1 MKAFQNLTKKQKT
14 LGLVALGVLL
24 IFAFIYNS
32 DFLRPDN
39 RTADAEKVSQLKEQE
54 NKDLHALTGKGK
66 IKNLTILVDKEEVE
80 IGSQAQFTA
89 QIEGEGDYDP
99 SIFWKITSPHKE
111 DTVISEAGLLQVG
124 ASENAQSLTICGT
137 AKEDQT
143 RAYKEIKL
151 LPKKDQ
157 ANPKPGQE
165 SPQASQPIATPKN
178 KEELKQKAIQEQA
191 KVSPEERAKKD
202 QEDKRLKQEAIAQS
216 SKGKKDKYLTDPTPA
231 GRPKPVEPGSVEKE
245 DRLETCTLSIRCD
258 TILQNMDRFDM
269 DKIDVLPVDGLILP
283 PTQVNFHP
291 GESVFDVLG
300 RETKARK
307 IHMEANFTPAYNSAY
322 VMGIHNLYEFDC
334 GELSGWMYKVN
345 GWFPNYG
352 CSRYQVKAGDQIE
365 WVYTCD
371 LGRDVGD
378 NSMVK

>member
-14 LGLVALGVLL
+14 LGLVALGILL

-32 DFLRPDN
+32 DFLRPDD
-39 RTADAEKVSQLKEQE
+39 RTADAEKVSQLKEEE
-54 NKDLHALTGKGK
+54 NKDLNSLTGKGK
-66 IKNLTILVDKEEVE
+66 IKDFTILADKEEVE
-80 IGSQAQFTA
+80 VGGQVQFTA
-89 QIEGEGDYDP
+89 QMEGEGDYDP
-99 SIFWKITSPHKE
+99 SVLWEVTSPHKE
-111 DTVISEAGLLQVG
+111 DTVISEDGLLQVG
-124 ASENAQSLTICGT
+124 PSEDAQGLTIRGT

-143 RAYKEIKL
+143 RAYKDIKL
-151 LPKKDQ
+151 LPQKGQ
-157 ANPKPGQE
+157 ASPSPEK
-165 SPQASQPIATPKN
+165 PQASQPIVTPKN
-178 KEELKQKAIQEQA
+178 KAELKQKAVQEQA

-202 QEDKRLKQEAIAQS
+202 QADKKLKQEAIAQS

-231 GRPKPVEPGSVEKE
+231 GKPKPVEPGTVKKE
-245 DRLETCTLSIRCD
+245 DRLETCSLSIRCD
-258 TILQNMDRFDM
+258 TILQNMDLFDM
-269 DKIDVLPVDGLILP
+269 DKIDVLPVDGVILP
-283 PTQVNFHP
+283 PTQVSFHP

-352 CSRYQVKAGDQIE
+352 CSRYQVKPGDQIE

>member
-14 LGLVALGVLL
+14 LGLVALGILL

-32 DFLRPDN
+32 DFLRPDD
-39 RTADAEKVSQLKEQE
+39 RTADAEKVSQLKEEE
-54 NKDLHALTGKGK
+54 NKDLHAFTGKGK
-66 IKNLTILVDKEEVE
+66 IKDFTILADKEEVE
-80 IGSQAQFTA
+80 VGGQVQFTA
-89 QIEGEGDYDP
+89 QMEGEGDYDP
-99 SIFWKITSPHKE
+99 SVLWEVTSPHKE
-111 DTVISEAGLLQVG
+111 DTVISEDGLLQVG
-124 ASENAQSLTICGT
+124 PSEDAQGLTIRGT

-143 RAYKEIKL
+143 RAYKDIKL

-157 ANPKPGQE
+157 ASPSPEK
-165 SPQASQPIATPKN
+165 PQASQPIVTPKN
-178 KEELKQKAIQEQA
+178 KAELKQKAVQEQA

-202 QEDKRLKQEAIAQS
+202 QADKKLKQEAIAQS
-216 SKGKKDKYLTDPTPA
+216 SKGKKDKYQTDPTPA
-231 GRPKPVEPGSVEKE
+231 GKPKPVEPGTVKKE
-245 DRLETCTLSIRCD
+245 DRLETCSLSIRCD
-258 TILQNMDRFDM
+258 TILQNMDHFDM
-269 DKIDVLPVDGLILP
+269 DKIDVLPVDGVILP
-283 PTQVNFHP
+283 PTQVSFHP

-345 GWFPNYG
+345 RWFPNYG
-352 CSRYQVKAGDQIE
+352 CSRYQVKPGDQIE

>member
-14 LGLVALGVLL
+14 LGLVALGILL
-24 IFAFIYNS
+24 IFDFIYNS
-32 DFLRPDN
+32 DFLRPDD
-39 RTADAEKVSQLKEQE
+39 RTADAEKVSQLKEEE
-54 NKDLHALTGKGK
+54 NKDLNSLTGKGK
-66 IKNLTILVDKEEVE
+66 IKDFTILADKEEVE
-80 IGSQAQFTA
+80 VGGQVQFTA
-89 QIEGEGDYDP
+89 QMEGEGDYDP
-99 SIFWKITSPHKE
+99 SVLWEVTSPHKE
-111 DTVISEAGLLQVG
+111 DTVISEDGLLQVG
-124 ASENAQSLTICGT
+124 PSEDAQGLTIRGT

-143 RAYKEIKL
+143 RAYKDIKL
-151 LPKKDQ
+151 LSKKDQ
-157 ANPKPGQE
+157 ASPSPEK
-165 SPQASQPIATPKN
+165 PQASQPIVTPKN
-178 KEELKQKAIQEQA
+178 KAELKQKAVQEQA

-202 QEDKRLKQEAIAQS
+202 QADKKLKQEAIAQS

-231 GRPKPVEPGSVEKE
+231 GKPKPVEPGTVKKE
-245 DRLETCTLSIRCD
+245 DRLETCSLSIRCD
-258 TILQNMDRFDM
+258 TILQNMDLFDM
-269 DKIDVLPVDGLILP
+269 DKIDVLPVDGVILP
-283 PTQVNFHP
+283 TTQVSFHP

-352 CSRYQVKAGDQIE
+352 CSRYQVKPGDQIE